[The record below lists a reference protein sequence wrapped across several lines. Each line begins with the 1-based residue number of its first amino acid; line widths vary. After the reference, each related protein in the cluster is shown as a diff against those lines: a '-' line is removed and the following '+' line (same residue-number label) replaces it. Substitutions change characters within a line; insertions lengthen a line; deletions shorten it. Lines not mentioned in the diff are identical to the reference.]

1 MNSKRLVFLLTL
13 LVVCYFDVFSQNDE
27 EKTIV
32 HKVEETGGLVSY
44 YFWEEDSIQTILNN
58 LIDKPFILNYK
69 IEKVKF
75 QKHDETIPLY
85 HLKNHVF
92 HLAFEKTATNSI
104 KKYEYKDSISNL
116 KYLYPLQRELS
127 EKQVNI
133 CFVKR
138 NGVWEITEQK
148 RVIYISIDSKNKWR
162 FSHSSDS
169 LIYKGN
175 FFNSSGS
182 FIVFRLLN
190 ESKQIINEQVY
201 NYGGQNVED
210 LLNSKSTIK
219 SQRYLLFVNGY
230 RGPKRDKIETDHL
243 VTSKDRFHYWFK
255 LDNLYIDRL
264 IPSKI
269 YYLDGSM
276 NIGTSN
282 HRTFWSFSRS
292 LILSTFVLRK
302 QKAKDN
308 FSRLNRNINLEGFQL
323 RKERGRIAGKA
334 FLAAICNV
342 PGCNQIKDT
351 IDIVCHSMG
360 YAYTLGF
367 IEEVKDKVIFRN
379 IYIIAPENACAE
391 GSDWSLFQ
399 QVWQYGS
406 NLDQKNADPIWQQ
419 DGVAP
424 QCQVK
429 DLDSPKVKKGGRA
442 FFPSDWPKRNFID
455 SHMVYNYYWIFD
467 RIQKGENGFVE

>member
-1 MNSKRLVFLLTL
+1 MYSLYLNIVF
-13 LVVCYFDVFSQNDE
+13 FVFISYISYSQNINNPHI
-27 EKTIV
+27 T
-32 HKVEETGGLVSY
+32 EETGGLVSY
-44 YFWEEDSIQTILNN
+44 YFWEEDSNHRIINN
-58 LIDKPFILNYK
+58 FIDKPFILNFEIDK
-69 IEKVKF
+69 IP
-75 QKHDETIPLY
+75 QNKHDESITLY

-92 HLAFEKTATNSI
+92 HLAFEKTAINTL
-104 KKYEYKDSISNL
+104 KKYEYRDSNSHF
-116 KYLYPLQRELS
+116 KVFYPLQRRIADEQL
-127 EKQVNI
+127 NI

-138 NGVWEITEQK
+138 NGIWEIK
-148 RVIYISIDSKNKWR
+148 RHKKVIYINIDTSNHWS

-169 LIYKGN
+169 LLYNEKL
-175 FFNSSGS
+175 FKSSGT
-182 FIVFRLLN
+182 FIVFRTLN
-190 ESKQIINEQVY
+190 QSHIIINEQVY
-201 NYGGQNVED
+201 NYGGQNVES
-210 LLNSKSTIK
+210 LLKSNYSIQP
-219 SQRYLLFVNGY
+219 QRYLLFVNGY

-255 LDNLYIDRL
+255 LDNKYIDKL
-264 IPSKI
+264 SPQKT

-282 HRTFWSFSRS
+282 HRTFWSFGKS

-308 FSRLNRNINLEGFQL
+308 FSRLNRDTNIEGFQL
-323 RKERGRIAGKA
+323 RKERGKIAGKA

-342 PGCNQIKDT
+342 PGCNQIRDT

-367 IEEVKDKVIFRN
+367 IEEVKDKVNFRN

-391 GSDWSLFQ
+391 GADWNLFQ

-429 DLDSPKVKKGGRA
+429 DLDSPKVKKGGRV
-442 FFPSDWPKRNFID
+442 FFPSDWPKKNFID

-467 RIQKGENGFVE
+467 CIQKGENGFVE